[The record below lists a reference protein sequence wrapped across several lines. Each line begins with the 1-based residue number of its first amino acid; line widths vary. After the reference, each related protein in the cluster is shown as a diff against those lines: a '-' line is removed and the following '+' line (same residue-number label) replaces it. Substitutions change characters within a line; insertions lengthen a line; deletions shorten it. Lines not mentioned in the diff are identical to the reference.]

1 MVPMP
6 GTNSDNSDKLPT
18 VDVTGENREYG
29 LQPIATILSERHIT
43 NHQVVEASTEQLTH
57 KMMAK
62 ACRGRYLSSKVRQKI
77 LRAVNKV
84 TGEQFKLSDLFTY
97 H

>member
-1 MVPMP
+1 MP
-6 GTNSDNSDKLPT
+6 GTKSDNPPSELPQELP
-18 VDVTGENREYG
+18 GESREYG
-29 LQPIATILSERHIT
+29 LQPLAAILGERGIT

-57 KMMAK
+57 KMLAK

-84 TGEQFKLSDLFTY
+84 TGEQFRLADLFTY
-97 H
+97 R

>member
-1 MVPMP
+1 MAPMP
-6 GTNSDNSDKLPT
+6 GTNSDNSNNLPT
-18 VDVTGENREYG
+18 VDVTGGNREYG
-29 LQPIATILSERHIT
+29 LQPIATILSEHQIT

-62 ACRGRYLSSKVRQKI
+62 ACRGRFLSSKVRQKI

>member
-1 MVPMP
+1 MAPMA
-6 GTNSDNSDKLPT
+6 GTNSDNSNNLPT
-18 VDVTGENREYG
+18 VDVTGGNREYG
-29 LQPIATILSERHIT
+29 LQPIATILSERQIT

-62 ACRGRYLSSKVRQKI
+62 ACRGRFLSSKVRQKI

-97 H
+97 R

>member
-1 MVPMP
+1 MAPMP
-6 GTNSDNSDKLPT
+6 GTNSDNSNNLST
-18 VDVTGENREYG
+18 VDVTGGNREYG
-29 LQPIATILSERHIT
+29 LQPIATILSERQIT

-62 ACRGRYLSSKVRQKI
+62 ACRGRFLSSKVRQKI

-97 H
+97 R

>member
-1 MVPMP
+1 MAPMP
-6 GTNSDNSDKLPT
+6 GTNSDNSSAARLDCL
-18 VDVTGENREYG
+18 GETREYG
-29 LQPIATILSERHIT
+29 LQPLATILTERHIS
-43 NHQVVEASTEQLTH
+43 NHQIVEASTEQLTH
-57 KMMAK
+57 QMMAK

-84 TGEQFKLSDLFTY
+84 TGECFRMGDLFTY

>member
-1 MVPMP
+1 MAPMP
-6 GTNSDNSDKLPT
+6 GINSDNSNIPPMETLD
-18 VDVTGENREYG
+18 ERREYG
-29 LQPIATILSERHIT
+29 LQPIATILGERQIT

>member
-1 MVPMP
+1 MAPMP
-6 GTNSDNSDKLPT
+6 GTNSDNSNNLPT
-18 VDVTGENREYG
+18 VDVTGGNREYG
-29 LQPIATILSERHIT
+29 RQPIATILSERQIT

-62 ACRGRYLSSKVRQKI
+62 ACRGRFLSSKVRQKI

-97 H
+97 R

>member
-1 MVPMP
+1 MP
-6 GTNSDNSDKLPT
+6 GTNSDNLNELPA
-18 VDVTGENREYG
+18 VDALGETREYG
-29 LQPIATILSERHIT
+29 LQPIATILTERNIT

>member
-1 MVPMP
+1 MP
-6 GTNSDNSDKLPT
+6 GTNSDNPNVPS
-18 VDVTGENREYG
+18 VGVAGETREYG
-29 LQPIATILSERHIT
+29 LQPLATILTERNIT
-43 NHQVVEASTEQLTH
+43 NHQVVAASTEQLTH

-84 TGEQFKLSDLFTY
+84 TGEEFRLSDLFTY

>member
-1 MVPMP
+1 MP
-6 GTNSDNSDKLPT
+6 GTNSDNPIQPPAADRL
-18 VDVTGENREYG
+18 DCAGEPREYG
-29 LQPIATILSERHIT
+29 LQPLAVILTERHIT

-62 ACRGRYLSSKVRQKI
+62 ACRGRYLSVKVRQKI
-77 LRAVNKV
+77 LRAVIRV
-84 TGEQFKLSDLFTY
+84 TGEQFRLADLFTY